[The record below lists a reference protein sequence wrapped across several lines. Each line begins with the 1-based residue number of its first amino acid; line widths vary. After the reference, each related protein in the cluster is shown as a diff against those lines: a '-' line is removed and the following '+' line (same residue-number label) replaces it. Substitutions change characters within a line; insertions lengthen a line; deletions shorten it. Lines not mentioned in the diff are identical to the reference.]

1 MTTHPNLQNQQAT
14 IVGAGLGGV
23 MMAIRLARRG
33 YAVDVYERRPSVSQ
47 AHAAQRSFTVT
58 LSKRGLVALNE
69 IGLMEAA
76 LKLSSPISGR
86 MVHNP
91 DGTTTYVPYSKDNC
105 EQLHAIRRT
114 DINALLYS
122 AAEKFPNIRF
132 FFNQT
137 LTLMDKATNTL
148 WFQDQTKPQLVA
160 TEVQSPFILGCDGV
174 FSAVRQQMQRGERTD
189 YHQDFLDWGYKDV
202 FIPAQANGQHA
213 FRANAL
219 HLWPRGNCTFFA
231 FPNTDGTFSGNF
243 IAPFEFAEQLTT
255 PEANTELLSRE
266 FADLLAVAPALPQHL
281 AALPMS
287 HFITMHTTQWHYK
300 DRIVL
305 LGDAAHAVTPFWG
318 EGMNASFEDTSV
330 LDTCLADSPDDR
342 LAALVRFQ
350 NSRKPNTDLL
360 AQLAK
365 QNFIELRD
373 TTSSLRVVARKTIE
387 RKLYQLFPDKWLPLN
402 IMISHRA
409 MSYTDAAVR
418 YQKQQ
423 RLARHC
429 GMDMLAFLFAVGPA
443 AQRSLQKLARAV
455 RHERHAQQMPVDK
468 VMQ

>member
-1 MTTHPNLQNQQAT
+1 
-14 IVGAGLGGV
+14 
-23 MMAIRLARRG
+23 MMAIRLARRNFN
-33 YAVDVYERRPSVSQ
+33 VDVYERRPSVSQ

-58 LSKRGLVALNE
+58 LSKRGLMALNE

-76 LKLSSPISGR
+76 LKISSPISGR

-91 DGTTTYVPYSKDNC
+91 DGTTTYVPYSKDNR
-105 EQLHAIRRT
+105 EQLHAIRRN
-114 DINALLYS
+114 DINALLY
-122 AAEKFPNIRF
+122 AAAQQFPNIRF
-132 FFNQT
+132 FFNQS
-137 LTLMDKATNTL
+137 LTRMDKATNTL
-148 WFQDQTKPQLVA
+148 WFQDQSQPQHAA
-160 TEVQSPFILGCDGV
+160 TEVQAPLIVGCDGV
-174 FSAVRQQMQRGERTD
+174 FSAVRQQMQRGERAD
-189 YHQDFLDWGYKDV
+189 FHQDFLDWGYKDV
-202 FIPAQANGQHA
+202 FIPAQPNGQHA
-213 FRANAL
+213 LQAGAL

-231 FPNTDGTFSGNF
+231 FPNIDGTFSGNF

-255 PEANTELLSRE
+255 PEAHAELLQRE
-266 FADLLAVAPALPQHL
+266 FSDLLAVAPALPQTL

-318 EGMNASFEDTSV
+318 EGMNSAFEDTAV
-330 LDTCLADSPDDR
+330 LDNCLADAPDDR
-342 LAALVRFQ
+342 LAAFARFQ
-350 NSRKPNTDLL
+350 TLRKPNTDLL

-365 QNFIELRD
+365 QNFVELRD
-373 TTSSLRVVARKTIE
+373 TTASLRVVARKTIE

-409 MSYTDAAVR
+409 MSYTEAVAR

-423 RLARHC
+423 RLARRF
-429 GMDMLAFLFAVGPA
+429 GMNVLAFLFAIGPA
-443 AQRSLQKLARAV
+443 AHRSLQKLTRAT
-455 RHERHAQQMPVDK
+455 RRERRTQQMPMDK